1 MKTILTLLVVVA
13 FGSIS
18 TAQTLH
24 NVCISEVASSGACGA
39 SATGIFVPAT
49 ISISVGDSIE
59 FETYMVALSG
69 YNGTHNIRFNGGS
82 PYDVNLPISTNVLQP
97 KTTVRT
103 PAFKVAGTYTMECTN
118 SNHCQIAQLMQ
129 SWKCTGYS
137 VTVVGPTG
145 TDDIQSA
152 SNKIELAPNPANGFV
167 KVLFPK
173 QIAGKA
179 EVTVYDIVGKR
190 NLYGTYS
197 AGSPA
202 KINTSGLTPGMYI
215 VKVLVSGKTYTKQL
229 VVR

>member
-1 MKTILTLLVVVA
+1 MKAFFTLIITAVVV
-13 FGSIS
+13 SVS

-145 TDDIQSA
+145 TDQMHSA
-152 SNKIELAPNPANGFV
+152 LNNIRLAPNPASGFV
-167 KVLFPK
+167 NILFPK
-173 QIAGKA
+173 QITGKA
-179 EVTVYDIVGKR
+179 EVAVYDIVGKR
-190 NLYGTYS
+190 NLFGTYN
-197 AGSPA
+197 AGSP
-202 KINTSGLTPGMYI
+202 IQLNTSGLPPGMYI
-215 VKVLVSGKTYTKQL
+215 VKVAASGKTFTRQL
-229 VVR
+229 IIK